1 MGETYK
7 RANDEKI
14 EELIKLLYDSLQR
27 EAERDK
33 KINEIH
39 QRQTEQTIP
48 MIEKLDK
55 RIFGNG
61 KKGLCDEVNE
71 IKSAIS
77 LLDNAFRWLKFYMT
91 FSISALVLL
100 FVILKFVMKV

>member
-1 MGETYK
+1 MGENYK

-14 EELIKLLYDSLQR
+14 EELIKLLYDSQQR

-33 KINEIH
+33 KINEMH
-39 QRQTEQTIP
+39 QRQNERTIP

-61 KKGLCDEVNE
+61 KIGLCDEVNE
-71 IKSAIS
+71 IKSAVS
-77 LLDNAFRWLKFYMT
+77 LLDNAMKWFKFYIT
-91 FSISALVLL
+91 FSISALVFL
-100 FVILKFVMKV
+100 FMFLKFVMKI